1 MSNKLHIGIL
11 AAGKGS
17 RMESTLPKVLHKLNG
32 KSLIDY
38 VLDTASELN
47 PDSITLVV
55 GFQKDMVK
63 NHNNLVVVY
72 ISKLDDKLS
81 VLVGVSK
88 NITSEYN
95 AGNIV
100 KKLTGFI
107 GGSGGGQAD
116 LAQAGGGDIEKLT
129 ILEKELPNFL

>member
-1 MSNKLHIGIL
+1 MFYIDNIRLIYKQIDNVNSKLL
-11 AAGKGS
+11 
-17 RMESTLPKVLHKLNG
+17 RMAL
-32 KSLIDY
+32 
-38 VLDTASELN
+38 
-47 PDSITLVV
+47 
-55 GFQKDMVK
+55 QDMVK

-72 ISKLDDKLS
+72 TSKLDDKLS